1 MKQAHPTDGLTA
13 GWRVQKKVG
22 ARDGSEVKSARG
34 SSRGPKVR
42 SVPSSQVKWLT
53 TTSNSSSRGITGFKP
68 PGHPHSWAQIHTKIN
83 LRKKAME

>member
-1 MKQAHPTDGLTA
+1 MKQAHPKDGLTA

-22 ARDGSEVKSARG
+22 ARDGSVVKSARG
-34 SSRGPKVR
+34 SSRGPKV
-42 SVPSSQVKWLT
+42 SPQQPSQVAY
-53 TTSNSSSRGITGFKP
+53 NSSSRGITGFKP